1 LHRPELRAWAL
12 YDWANSAVVTTIIA
26 AIFPI
31 YFYRVA
37 GAGLPEGVA
46 TQRFAV
52 GTFVAM
58 VALAILAPV
67 LGALADRKPVKKVFL
82 AFFLCLGSVTTAAMY
97 LIGEGDWLLA
107 ITLFVITELSVASTF
122 VFYDALLP
130 HIAATDEVDRVSTTG
145 YALGY
150 FGGGVLLAL
159 NLVWIR
165 FPEWFGMAGGNSVT
179 SPEATLPT
187 RLAFLS
193 VAIWWLLF
201 SIPLFVRVREPAIR
215 PTKTRD
221 RPQSTV
227 LRALQQVKVTIKTLR
242 QYRQAGR
249 MLLAFLLYNEGIG
262 MIIKMATIYGA
273 EMGLQSSSMIRSI
286 LIVQFVGVPCT
297 VLFGILAG
305 RLGAKKSIFLGLAVY
320 FVIAGLGYGMRT
332 EAHFLVLALLVGI
345 VQGGTQ
351 GLSRSLFASL
361 IPKHRS
367 AEFFGLFALS
377 EKLAGALGPALFV
390 ATITLTGS
398 SRSAIASI
406 VIFFVVGGVLLYRVD
421 VEQGRQMAEGC
432 EVLADDGARPSTLA

>member
-1 LHRPELRAWAL
+1 
-12 YDWANSAVVTTIIA
+12 
-26 AIFPI
+26 
-31 YFYRVA
+31 
-37 GAGLPEGVA
+37 
-46 TQRFAV
+46 
-52 GTFVAM
+52 
-58 VALAILAPV
+58 
-67 LGALADRKPVKKVFL
+67 
-82 AFFLCLGSVTTAAMY
+82 
-97 LIGEGDWLLA
+97 
-107 ITLFVITELSVASTF
+107 
-122 VFYDALLP
+122 
-130 HIAATDEVDRVSTTG
+130 
-145 YALGY
+145 
-150 FGGGVLLAL
+150 
-159 NLVWIR
+159 
-165 FPEWFGMAGGNSVT
+165 
-179 SPEATLPT
+179 
-187 RLAFLS
+187 
-193 VAIWWLLF
+193 
-201 SIPLFVRVREPAIR
+201 
-215 PTKTRD
+215 
-221 RPQSTV
+221 
-227 LRALQQVKVTIKTLR
+227 
-242 QYRQAGR
+242 

-262 MIIKMATIYGA
+262 MIIKMAAIYGA